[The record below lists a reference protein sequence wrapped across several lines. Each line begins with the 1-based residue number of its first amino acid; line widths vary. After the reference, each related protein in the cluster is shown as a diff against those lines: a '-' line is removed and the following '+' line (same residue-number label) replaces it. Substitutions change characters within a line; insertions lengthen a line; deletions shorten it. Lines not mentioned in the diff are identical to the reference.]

1 MGDRALSGLADEAA
15 RRSIRE
21 ELDQN
26 ILVEAGAGSG
36 KTTSLVSRMV
46 ALVRSGTCR
55 VDEIAAVTFT
65 RKAAAELRERFQI
78 DLEAEIRQLPPD
90 APGRGRLEKAI
101 RAVDTAFLGTIHAFC
116 ARLLRERP
124 LEAGLDPGFREI
136 EEAEAEAMRKRFWV
150 EFQEKLATD
159 GDRCL
164 GELASMGIPLERLEA
179 AFARVAENPDVD
191 FGFEPVAAP
200 GPEAIGL
207 VRTRL
212 DELLDRAAELMPDRA
227 PARGWDPFAQRM
239 RTLLYRR
246 RAFDWNDERV
256 LVDALAQIHRK
267 KGGLV
272 QNRWSDRP
280 SGKLAAKKLQKE
292 VVEFAGPGGAADLL
306 LRQVWAHR
314 YPVAMGI
321 AREAARAFAA
331 QRKSLGRIGYQ
342 DLLVLSSELLANE
355 PETRRELGSRY
366 PRVLVDEFQDTDPL
380 QAEILLLLASD
391 PETGDDWRRVE
402 PRPGALFVVG
412 DPKQS
417 IYRFRRAD
425 IALYQEVKRRFEA
438 FGKVL
443 RLETNFRSL
452 PAVGELVKGVFDR
465 DGRFGARDSDRQ
477 AAFAPLRPNRADEGP
492 GLVAAYSVG
501 AGRQGEI
508 ARDEAERVA
517 TAIAAK
523 VRAGEREPGNFMI
536 LTRTRRYLRV
546 YARALERRG
555 VAVDLSGAGVEFSDE
570 LRAFLLL
577 LRCLEDPTHR
587 TRAAGVLVGPLFGV
601 ALDELVAYRDGG
613 GRFEINRPA
622 AGDCEAAGAIRTLH
636 EWWRRALVEPADV
649 TVERLVAE
657 TGLIPLAAAEE
668 LGRLRTGAIAYL
680 LDAVRARV
688 LAGDASLA
696 GAAEAI
702 EEALEW
708 RDAEAPLV
716 PGRGDCVRVMNL
728 HRAKGLEAR
737 VVFLAAPFGERD
749 IAPQMR
755 VARDGA
761 GRARGSIAVLD
772 RADPNNPYAK
782 PQVIAQPLNWERE
795 RREESAFEAAE
806 RVRLLYVAATRAR
819 DELWIARGAGLRG
832 ASPWRALEEWV
843 VNAAKGMPGKAGR
856 VRLVELSEEEAPAPP
871 ELSPDIDL
879 APRLGAMR
887 RAAERGRTAT
897 YRRDSVTDSA
907 RRDGVGT
914 DRERA
919 RRIRVHTFAPPAE
932 RPASGGREW
941 GSVVHQTLAT
951 AAEGV
956 RGESLDRLARDLLAG
971 RGRIAREGGEPRD
984 LGVLLSLV
992 AAVRASPIWKRA
1004 MASEERLVELP
1015 FALSTMASG
1024 ERREVVEGVID
1035 LVFREGDTWT
1045 VVDYKADRGDDPDFA
1060 SRVEQ
1065 YRAQVELYARCWEEL
1080 TGAEVGE
1087 RVLIF
1092 VAQGRVEAW

>member
-46 ALVRSGTCR
+46 ALVRSGACR

-78 DLEAEIRQLPPD
+78 DLEAEIRELPPD

-159 GDRCL
+159 GDRRL

-200 GPEAIGL
+200 GAEAIDL
-207 VRTRL
+207 VRARL

-227 PARGWDPFAQRM
+227 PARGWDRFAQRM

-246 RAFDWNDERV
+246 RAFDWSDPRV
-256 LVDALAQIHRK
+256 LADALSTIHRKK

-280 SGKLAAKKLQKE
+280 SGKLAAKRLEKE
-292 VVEFAGPGGAADLL
+292 VVEFAGPGGAAALL

-321 AREAARAFAA
+321 ARDAARAFAA

-342 DLLVLSSELLANE
+342 DLLVLASELLANE

-477 AAFAPLRPNRADEGP
+477 AAFAPLRPSRSDEGP

-501 AGRQGEI
+501 AGRQSEV

-517 TAIAAK
+517 TAIAAR
-523 VRAGEREPGNFMI
+523 VRAGEREPGDFMI

-546 YARALERRG
+546 YARALERRS

-570 LRAFLLL
+570 LGAFLLL

-587 TRAAGVLVGPLFGV
+587 TRAAGVLAGPLFGV

-649 TVERLVAE
+649 TVERLLAE

-737 VVFLAAPFGERD
+737 VVFLASPFGERD
-749 IAPQMR
+749 IAPKMR

-772 RADPNNPYAK
+772 RVDPNNPYAK
-782 PQVIAQPLNWERE
+782 PRVIAQPLNWERE

-806 RVRLLYVAATRAR
+806 RVRLLYVAATRAK

-843 VNAAKGMPGKAGR
+843 AVAAKRASGARGAVKLA
-856 VRLVELSEEEAPAPP
+856 ELARREAPR
-871 ELSPDIDL
+871 SPALDSGADV
-879 APRLGAMR
+879 APRLDAMR
-887 RAAERGRTAT
+887 AAAERGRAAT
-897 YRRDSVTDSA
+897 YRRCSVT
-907 RRDGVGT
+907 
-914 DRERA
+914 ERA
-919 RRIRVHTFAPPAE
+919 RGDGGHAPEVRRIRARAFAKPAAH
-932 RPASGGREW
+932 PAKGGREW
-941 GSVVHQTLAT
+941 GGVVHRTLAA

-956 RGESLDRLARDLLAG
+956 CGQSLERLARDQLADCG
-971 RGRIAREGGEPRD
+971 RGLGDGGEPLD
-984 LGVLLSLV
+984 LGALMALV
-992 AAVRASPIWKRA
+992 AAVRDSPVWARATASD
-1004 MASEERLVELP
+1004 ECLVEVP
-1015 FALSTMASG
+1015 FALPAALG
-1024 ERREVVEGVID
+1024 GDRREVVEGVID
-1035 LVFREGDTWT
+1035 LVFREGDAWT
-1045 VVDYKADRGDDPDFA
+1045 VVDYKTDRGDDPGFE
-1060 SRVEQ
+1060 SRVEE
-1065 YRAQVELYARCWEEL
+1065 YRAQVDLYAGCWERL
-1080 TGAEVGE
+1080 SGAATVG
-1087 RVLIF
+1087 RVLVF
-1092 VAQGRVEAW
+1092 AAQGRIESW